1 MGHLVS
7 KAIISI
13 KMKKYCYIFLIS
25 IIALSCNNSQHN
37 DNATAQDFD
46 TLTESKKD
54 SIAMGYGGY
63 LVIDDSVVL
72 TSILSSECRRS
83 MPLYNGKS
91 FNPLGDIYRNDTLRL
106 FAEFCQCG
114 EFGGNRENILI
125 YRVDTTFECLIT
137 KDSVACRS
145 DGNGKKYF
153 RVFSEKYPLYESS
166 MFVVIDYLELLLR
179 YSLMS
184 IEKEVPVAGYFS
196 ATMLRGVDFRKDFS
210 IDLYDAE
217 VNWIYFDILKHE
229 LQNPHPTH

>member
-1 MGHLVS
+1 
-7 KAIISI
+7 
-13 KMKKYCYIFLIS
+13 MKKYCYIFLLS
-25 IIALSCNNSQHN
+25 IIALSCNNLKHKDITS
-37 DNATAQDFD
+37 AQYPD

-83 MPLYNGKS
+83 KPLYSGKS
-91 FNPLGDIYRNDTLRL
+91 FSPLGDIYRNDTLRL

-125 YRVDTTFECLIT
+125 YRVDSTFECLIT
-137 KDSVACRS
+137 KDSVACRF

-166 MFVVIDYLELLLR
+166 MFVVVDYLELLLR

-184 IEKEVPVAGYFS
+184 IEKEVPAAGYFS
-196 ATMLRGVDFRKDFS
+196 ATMFRGVDFRKDFS

-217 VNWIYFDILKHE
+217 ANWIYFDILKHE
-229 LQNPHPTH
+229 LQNSHPTN